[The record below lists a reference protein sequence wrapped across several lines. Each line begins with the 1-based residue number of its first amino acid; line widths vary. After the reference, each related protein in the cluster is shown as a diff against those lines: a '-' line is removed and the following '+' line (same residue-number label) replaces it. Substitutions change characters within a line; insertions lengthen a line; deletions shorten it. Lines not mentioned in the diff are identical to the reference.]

1 MYKKVLVC
9 THGRFGEELIKSVEE
24 TKIPQQTEEVRA
36 PHLYEAIISFLGIVV
51 VMSIGIVKY
60 GVDPH
65 IPMFVGVIIAALVS
79 MKIGYKW
86 ADIEGMMIHGISMA
100 MQAILILCIV
110 GMMIGVCILSGTIP
124 TMIYYGLK
132 LLSPS
137 IFLIAAVIIC
147 SITSLAEVVILS
159 MLFLAERIVRATSTT
174 AQTPK
179 RTSTIKAMFR

>member
-1 MYKKVLVC
+1 MDENKKVVPDAELKD
-9 THGRFGEELIKSVEE
+9 EAELIKSVEE

-51 VMSIGIVKY
+51 VMSIGIVIY

-110 GMMIGVCILSGTIP
+110 GMMVGVWILSGTIP

-132 LLSPS
+132 HISSPRG
-137 IFLIAAVIIC
+137 F
-147 SITSLAEVVILS
+147 
-159 MLFLAERIVRATSTT
+159 
-174 AQTPK
+174 P
-179 RTSTIKAMFR
+179 